1 MLLENRTAIV
11 YGAAGALG
19 GAVSRAFA
27 REGATVYLAG
37 RHLDRVE
44 MLAKEITAEG
54 GRAYAHQVD
63 ALDQESVDEHA
74 ALVAEQAGGIDVSFN
89 AVGLD
94 HVQGVPLRELDLDDF
109 LMPMNTFVRTQF
121 LTSTAAARR
130 MVEQRS
136 GAIVILSTSAARA
149 PMPSGGFGVACAG
162 IESLSRELAGEVG
175 QFGVRVVCLRPDA
188 IPESVQHGSYVRDTW
203 RRAAEAN
210 GATLE
215 DMLAAKPGMPD
226 PLLGRAVTLA
236 DVAGTAVY
244 LASDL
249 SSGLTGS
256 ITTVGCGVLVD

>member
-1 MLLENRTAIV
+1 MLLEKRTAIV

-19 GAVSRAFA
+19 SAVSRAYA
-27 REGATVYLAG
+27 QEGATVYLAG
-37 RHLDRVE
+37 HRLDRVE
-44 MLAKEITAEG
+44 TLAKEITAEG

-63 ALDQESVDEHA
+63 ALDQEAVEAHA
-74 ALVAEQAGGIDVSFN
+74 ALVAERAGRIDVSFN

-94 HVQGVPLRELDLDDF
+94 HVQGVPLRELGLDDF
-109 LMPMNTFVRTQF
+109 MMPMNIFVRTQF
-121 LTSTAAARR
+121 LTASAAARR
-130 MVEQRS
+130 MVAQRS
-136 GAIVILSTSAARA
+136 GVIVILSTSAARA
-149 PMPSGGFGVACAG
+149 PLPSGGFGVACAG

-175 QFGVRVVCLRPDA
+175 PFGVRVVCLRPDA
-188 IPESVQHGSYVRDTW
+188 IPESVRHGSYVRETW
-203 RRAAEAN
+203 RRAAEAS

-215 DMLAAKPGMPD
+215 DVLAAKPGMPN